1 MAQSTD
7 RNLHATVFV
16 SKWDVTILLKVT
28 TLLQKL
34 YAQPFKLDWKIRE
47 LVFVFIFVASVSYI
61 ILL

>member
-34 YAQPFKLDWKIRE
+34 YAQPFKLDWKIRK
-47 LVFVFIFVASVSYI
+47 LMFVFIFVASVSYI
-61 ILL
+61 IVI